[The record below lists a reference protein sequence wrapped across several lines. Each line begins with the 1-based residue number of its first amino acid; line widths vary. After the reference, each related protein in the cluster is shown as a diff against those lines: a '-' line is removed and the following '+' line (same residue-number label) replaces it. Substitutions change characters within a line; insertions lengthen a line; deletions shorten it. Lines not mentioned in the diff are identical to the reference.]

1 MKTTRDI
8 IAEWPIEDVV
18 EATWDWTH
26 FERRGAIGDCRLR
39 SAAQSEIER
48 IGIGDSGGGVTRMM
62 HDIAF
67 EAYRRL
73 AQQHPA
79 MKP

>member
-1 MKTTRDI
+1 MQTTRDVV
-8 IAEWPIEDVV
+8 ASWPIEDVV
-18 EATWDWTH
+18 KVTWDWSD
-26 FERRGAIGDCRLR
+26 FERIGAIGDCRLR
-39 SAAQSEIER
+39 RAACAEMDR
-48 IGIGDSGGGVTRMM
+48 FGMGDGVGVTRMM

-73 AQQHPA
+73 ALTHPA